1 MKISSL
7 KSEAYP
13 LVAAVDLGSNSFHL
27 IVAELQG
34 AEIRVIDRL
43 REMLRFGSGLDTQ
56 GRITALAARRAL
68 ACLRRFGQRLQTLK
82 AGQVRAVGTN
92 TLRKARNAKEFL
104 KRAESALGHPI
115 EIISGVEEARLI
127 YRGVTSVLP
136 AGDERRL
143 VVDIGGGSTEL
154 IIGRGSQ
161 PRVMESLF
169 MGCVSM
175 TDTYFPKPVVTRRAF
190 REALLHARQQ
200 LEPVQAELRQQG
212 WQRAIGSSGSIRAIE
227 NVCRTLGW
235 QQDGISLACLQ
246 RLAEYLIDQ
255 HRLDH
260 SSVPGLAEERI
271 PVFAGGLAVLTAVFE
286 ALDLRHMEVSSRA
299 LREGVVQDMAGR
311 LKGQDART
319 EAVEHLAMRYAVDI
333 RQVKRVE
340 ATALQIFNTVAK
352 TWRLD
357 DDCRQLLSWAAW
369 LHECGLAVAHSGYH
383 KHGAYI
389 VANTDMAG
397 FSRQE
402 QNLLAALVR
411 LHRRKF
417 ALSVLEQLE
426 DKWQARLRRLAVIL
440 RLAVLLHRGRDDR
453 NVPKLKARARGSF
466 LQVKIARGWI
476 EKFPLTHADLSEEK
490 QLIRSSGMRL
500 SVT

>member
-7 KSEAYP
+7 KSATYP

-27 IVAELQG
+27 MVAELQG
-34 AEIRVIDRL
+34 SEIRVIDRL
-43 REMLRFGSGLDTQ
+43 REMLRFGSGLDAQ
-56 GRITALAARRAL
+56 GRITALASRRAL

-104 KRAESALGHPI
+104 RRAEAALGHPI

-127 YRGVTSVLP
+127 YQGVTSVLP
-136 AGDERRL
+136 AGEERRL

-161 PRVMESLF
+161 SRVMESLF

-175 TDTYFPKPVVTRRAF
+175 TDSYFPKPVVTRRSF
-190 REALLHARQQ
+190 HEALLHARQQ
-200 LEPVQAELRQQG
+200 LEPVQAELRRQG
-212 WQRAIGSSGSIRAIE
+212 WQRAIGSSGTIHGIE

-235 QQDGISLACLQ
+235 QRDGISLECLQ
-246 RLAEYLIDQ
+246 RLAERLIDLR
-255 HRLDH
+255 RLDH
-260 SSVPGLAEERI
+260 SSVPGLTEERI
-271 PVFAGGLAVLTAVFE
+271 PIFAGGLAVLTAVFE
-286 ALDLRHMEVSSRA
+286 ALDLQHMEVSSRA

-311 LKGQDART
+311 LKGQDARVD
-319 EAVEHLAMRYAVDI
+319 AVEHLAMRYAVDI

-340 ATALQIFNTVAK
+340 ATAMQIFNTVSK
-352 TWRLD
+352 VWRLD
-357 DDCRQLLSWAAW
+357 DDCRRLLSWAAW

-389 VANTDMAG
+389 VAHTDMAG

-417 ALSVLEQLE
+417 AVSVLEELE
-426 DKWQARLRRLAVIL
+426 VKWQQRLRRVAVIL

-466 LQVKIARGWI
+466 LQVKISSGWI
-476 EKFPLTHADLSEEK
+476 EKFPLTHADLIEEK

-500 SVT
+500 SVR

>member
-1 MKISSL
+1 MKIGSL
-7 KSEAYP
+7 KSPSYP

-27 IVAELQG
+27 MVAELQG
-34 AEIRVIDRL
+34 TEIRVIDRL
-43 REMLRFGSGLDTQ
+43 REMLRFGSGLDAQ
-56 GRITALAARRAL
+56 GRITALASRRAL

-104 KRAESALGHPI
+104 RRAEAALGHPI

-127 YRGVTSVLP
+127 YQGVTSVLP
-136 AGDERRL
+136 AGEERRL

-175 TDTYFPKPVVTRRAF
+175 TDTYFPKPVVTRRKF
-190 REALLHARQQ
+190 RDALLHARQQ
-200 LEPVQAELRQQG
+200 LEPVQAELRRQG
-212 WQRAIGSSGSIRAIE
+212 WQRAIGSSGSIHAIE
-227 NVCRTLGW
+227 NVCSTLGW
-235 QQDGISLACLQ
+235 QREGISLECLQ
-246 RLAEYLIDQ
+246 RLAERLIDQ

-271 PVFAGGLAVLTAVFE
+271 PIFAGGLVVLTAVFE
-286 ALDLRHMEVSSRA
+286 ALGLQHMEVSSRA

-311 LKGQDART
+311 LKGQDARAD
-319 EAVEHLAMRYAVDI
+319 AVEHLAMRYAVDI

-340 ATALQIFNTVAK
+340 ATAIQIFNAVAK
-352 TWRLD
+352 AWRLD
-357 DDCRQLLSWAAW
+357 DDCRRLLSWAAW

-417 ALSVLEQLE
+417 TVSVLEQLE
-426 DKWQARLRRLAVIL
+426 DKWQRRLRRLAVIL

-466 LQVKIARGWI
+466 LQVKISRGWI
-476 EKFPLTHADLSEEK
+476 EKFPLTHADLIEEK
-490 QLIRSSGMRL
+490 QLIRNSGMRL
-500 SVT
+500 SVS

>member
-1 MKISSL
+1 MNPRPEKSL
-7 KSEAYP
+7 AYP
-13 LVAAVDLGSNSFHL
+13 LMAAVDLGSNSFHL

-34 AEIRVIDRL
+34 TEIRVIDRL
-43 REMLRFGSGLDTQ
+43 REMLRFGSGLDSQ

-104 KRAESALGHPI
+104 KRAEAALGHPI

-127 YRGVTSVLP
+127 YQGVASGLP
-136 AGDERRL
+136 ADDERRL

-175 TDTYFPKPVVTRRAF
+175 TDMYFPKPVVTRRAF
-190 REALLHARQQ
+190 RDALLHARQQ
-200 LEPVQAELRQQG
+200 LEPVQAELRRQG
-212 WQRAIGSSGSIRAIE
+212 WQRAVGSSGSVHAIE
-227 NVCRTLGW
+227 NVCRALGW
-235 QQDGISLACLQ
+235 QREGISLECLH
-246 RLAEYLIDQ
+246 RLVEHLIRE
-255 HRLDH
+255 HRLDR
-260 SSVPGLAEERI
+260 SSVPGLTEERMPI
-271 PVFAGGLAVLTAVFE
+271 FAGGLAVLTAVFE
-286 ALDLRHMEVSSRA
+286 ALDLQRMEVSSRA

-311 LKGQDART
+311 LKGHDTRVDS
-319 EAVEHLAMRYAVDI
+319 VEHLAMRYAVDI

-340 ATALQIFNTVAK
+340 ATAMQIFNSVAK
-352 TWRLD
+352 PWRLD
-357 DDCRQLLSWAAW
+357 NDCRRLLSWAAW

-389 VANTDMAG
+389 VANTEMAG

-417 ALSVLEQLE
+417 ALGVLEELE
-426 DKWQARLRRLAVIL
+426 TRWQAKLRRLAVIL

-466 LQVKIARGWI
+466 LQVKISSGWMD
-476 EKFPLTHADLSEEK
+476 KFPLTHADLTEEK
-490 QLIRSSGMRL
+490 QLLRGSGLRL
-500 SVT
+500 SVS

>member
-1 MKISSL
+1 MKTQSV
-7 KSEAYP
+7 KSNSHP

-27 IVAELQG
+27 MVAEMQG
-34 AEIRVIDRL
+34 SEIRVIDRL
-43 REMLRFGSGLDTQ
+43 REMLRFGSGLDAQ
-56 GRITALAARRAL
+56 GCITALASRRAL

-82 AGQVRAVGTN
+82 AGQVRVVGTN

-104 KRAESALGHPI
+104 RRAEVALGHPI

-127 YRGVTSVLP
+127 YQGVTSVLP
-136 AGDERRL
+136 TGEERRL

-175 TDTYFPKPVVTRRAF
+175 TDAYFPKPLVTRRSF
-190 REALLHARQQ
+190 HEALLHARQQ
-200 LEPVQAELRQQG
+200 LEPVQAELRRQG
-212 WQRAIGSSGSIRAIE
+212 WQRAIGSSGTIHGIE

-235 QQDGISLACLQ
+235 QREGISLECLYY
-246 RLAEYLIDQ
+246 LAERLIDLR
-255 HRLDH
+255 RLDH
-260 SSVPGLAEERI
+260 SSVPGLTEERI
-271 PVFAGGLAVLTAVFE
+271 PIFAGGLAVLTAVFE
-286 ALDLRHMEVSSRA
+286 ALDLQHMEVSSRA
-299 LREGVVQDMAGR
+299 LREGVLQDMAGR
-311 LKGQDART
+311 LKGQDARM
-319 EAVEHLAMRYAVDI
+319 EAVEHLAMRYTVDI
-333 RQVKRVE
+333 RQVKRV
-340 ATALQIFNTVAK
+340 ATTAMQIFNAVAK
-352 TWRLD
+352 AWRLD
-357 DDCRQLLSWAAW
+357 DDCRRLLSWAAW

-389 VANTDMAG
+389 VAHTDMAG

-417 ALSVLEQLE
+417 AVSVLEVLD
-426 DKWQARLRRLAVIL
+426 DKWQRNLRRLAVIL

-466 LQVKIARGWI
+466 LQVKISHGWI
-476 EKFPLTHADLSEEK
+476 EKFPLTHADLIEEK

>member
-1 MKISSL
+1 MKIGSFKSSR
-7 KSEAYP
+7 YP

-27 IVAELQG
+27 MVAELQG
-34 AEIRVIDRL
+34 TEIRVIDRL
-43 REMLRFGSGLDTQ
+43 REMLRFGSGLDAQ
-56 GRITALAARRAL
+56 GRITALASRRAL

-92 TLRKARNAKEFL
+92 TLRKARNAKDFL
-104 KRAESALGHPI
+104 KRAEAALGHPI

-136 AGDERRL
+136 SGDERRL

-154 IIGRGSQ
+154 IIGRGGQ

-175 TDTYFPKPVVTRRAF
+175 TDTYFPKPVVTRRKF
-190 REALLHARQQ
+190 RDALLHARQQ
-200 LEPVQAELRQQG
+200 LEPVQAELRRQG

-227 NVCRTLGW
+227 NVCTTLGW
-235 QQDGISLACLQ
+235 QREGISRECLQ
-246 RLAEYLIDQ
+246 RLAEHLIDE
-255 HRLDH
+255 HRLDD
-260 SSVPGLAEERI
+260 SSLPGLTEERI
-271 PVFAGGLAVLTAVFE
+271 PIFAGGLVVLTAVFE
-286 ALDLRHMEVSSRA
+286 ALDLQHMEVSSRA
-299 LREGVVQDMAGR
+299 LREGVIQDMAGR

-319 EAVEHLAMRYAVDI
+319 DAVEHLAMRYAVDI

-340 ATALQIFNTVAK
+340 ATAMQIFNAVSKA
-352 TWRLD
+352 WRLD
-357 DDCRQLLSWAAW
+357 NDCRRLLSWAAW

-402 QNLLAALVR
+402 QRLLAALVR

-417 ALSVLEQLE
+417 AVSVLEELE
-426 DKWQARLRRLAVIL
+426 DKWRRRLQRMTVIL

-476 EKFPLTHADLSEEK
+476 EKFPLTHADIIEEK

-500 SVT
+500 SVS

>member
-1 MKISSL
+1 MKTAPARS
-7 KSEAYP
+7 APHP
-13 LVAAVDLGSNSFHL
+13 LIAAVDLGSNSFHL

-34 AEIRVIDRL
+34 TEVRVIDRL
-43 REMLRFGSGLDTQ
+43 REMLRFGSGLDAQ

-82 AGQVRAVGTN
+82 PGQVRAVGTN
-92 TLRKARNAKEFL
+92 TLRKARNAREFL
-104 KRAESALGHPI
+104 RRAEAALGHPI

-127 YRGVTSVLP
+127 YQGVISALP
-136 AGDERRL
+136 EGDERRL

-175 TDTYFPKPVVTRRAF
+175 TDLYFPKPVVTRRRFHA
-190 REALLHARQQ
+190 ALLHARQQ
-200 LEPVQAELRQQG
+200 LEPVQTELRRRG
-212 WQRAIGSSGSIRAIE
+212 WQRVIGSSGSVHAVE
-227 NVCRTLGW
+227 NVCRALGW
-235 QQDGISLACLQ
+235 QRQGISLECLQ
-246 RLAEYLIDQ
+246 RLAERLIHQ
-255 HRLDH
+255 HRLDGAG
-260 SSVPGLAEERI
+260 VPGLTPERL
-271 PVFAGGLAVLTAVFE
+271 PVFAGGLAILTAVFE

-311 LKGQDART
+311 LKGQDARVD
-319 EAVEHLAMRYAVDI
+319 AVERLAMRYAVDI

-340 ATALQIFNTVAK
+340 ATALQICNAVAK
-352 TWRLD
+352 AWKLD
-357 DDCRQLLSWAAW
+357 DECRRLLSWAAW

-417 ALSVLEQLE
+417 TVNVLEALE
-426 DKWQARLRRLAVIL
+426 PKWQARMRRLAVIL

-453 NVPKLKARARGSF
+453 NVPKLKVRARGSF
-466 LQVKIARGWI
+466 LQVQFSRGWI
-476 EKFPLTHADLSEEK
+476 GKFPLTHADIVEEK
-490 QLIRSSGMRL
+490 QLIRSGGMRL

>member
-7 KSEAYP
+7 KSATYP

-27 IVAELQG
+27 MVAELQG
-34 AEIRVIDRL
+34 SEIRVIDRL
-43 REMLRFGSGLDTQ
+43 REMLRFGSGLDAQ
-56 GRITALAARRAL
+56 GRITALASRRAL

-104 KRAESALGHPI
+104 RRAEAALGHPI

-127 YRGVTSVLP
+127 YQGVTSVLP
-136 AGDERRL
+136 AGEERRL

-161 PRVMESLF
+161 SRVMESLF

-175 TDTYFPKPVVTRRAF
+175 TDSYFPKPVVTRRSF
-190 REALLHARQQ
+190 HEALLHARQQ
-200 LEPVQAELRQQG
+200 LEPVQAELRRQG
-212 WQRAIGSSGSIRAIE
+212 WQRAIGSSGTIHGIE

-235 QQDGISLACLQ
+235 QRDGISLECLQ
-246 RLAEYLIDQ
+246 RLAERLIDLR
-255 HRLDH
+255 RLDH
-260 SSVPGLAEERI
+260 SSVPGLTEERI
-271 PVFAGGLAVLTAVFE
+271 PIFAGGLAVLTAVFE
-286 ALDLRHMEVSSRA
+286 ALDLQHMEVSSRA

-311 LKGQDART
+311 LKGQDARVD
-319 EAVEHLAMRYAVDI
+319 AVEHLAMRYAVDI

-340 ATALQIFNTVAK
+340 ATAMQIFNTVSK
-352 TWRLD
+352 VWRLD
-357 DDCRQLLSWAAW
+357 DDCRRLLSWAAW

-389 VANTDMAG
+389 VAHTDMAG

-417 ALSVLEQLE
+417 AVSVLEELE
-426 DKWQARLRRLAVIL
+426 VKWQQRLRRLAVIL

-466 LQVKIARGWI
+466 LQVKISSGWI
-476 EKFPLTHADLSEEK
+476 EKFPLTHADLIEEK

-500 SVT
+500 SVR

>member
-7 KSEAYP
+7 KSATYP

-27 IVAELQG
+27 MVAELQG
-34 AEIRVIDRL
+34 SEIRVIDRL
-43 REMLRFGSGLDTQ
+43 REMLRFGSGLDAQ
-56 GRITALAARRAL
+56 GRITALASRRAL

-104 KRAESALGHPI
+104 RRAEAALGHPI

-127 YRGVTSVLP
+127 YQGVTSVLP
-136 AGDERRL
+136 AGEERRL

-161 PRVMESLF
+161 SRVMESLF

-175 TDTYFPKPVVTRRAF
+175 TDSYFPKPVVTRRSF
-190 REALLHARQQ
+190 HEALLHARQQ
-200 LEPVQAELRQQG
+200 LEPVQAELRRQG
-212 WQRAIGSSGSIRAIE
+212 WQRAIGSSGTIHGIE
-227 NVCRTLGW
+227 DVCRTLGW
-235 QQDGISLACLQ
+235 QRDGISLECLQ
-246 RLAEYLIDQ
+246 RLAERLIDLR
-255 HRLDH
+255 RLDH
-260 SSVPGLAEERI
+260 SSVPGLTEERI
-271 PVFAGGLAVLTAVFE
+271 PIFAGGLAVLTAVFE
-286 ALDLRHMEVSSRA
+286 ALDLQHMEVSSRA

-311 LKGQDART
+311 LKGQDARVD
-319 EAVEHLAMRYAVDI
+319 AVEHLAMRYAVDI

-340 ATALQIFNTVAK
+340 ATAMQIFNTVSK
-352 TWRLD
+352 VWRLD
-357 DDCRQLLSWAAW
+357 DDCRRLLSWAAW

-389 VANTDMAG
+389 VAHTDMAG

-417 ALSVLEQLE
+417 AVSVLEELE
-426 DKWQARLRRLAVIL
+426 VKWQQRLRRVAVIL

-466 LQVKIARGWI
+466 LQVKISSGWI
-476 EKFPLTHADLSEEK
+476 EKFPLTHADLIEEK

-500 SVT
+500 SVR